1 MNCVNR
7 SKEKEEKE
15 RKTTCRSIA
24 QTQVSVLDAL
34 LSTCLLLLCSMK
46 LLLWIT
52 VFFRLDRHDYDTS
65 LLDNNVPPRFTLP
78 LIDQVKKVRETVELT
93 VTGKLLVVGSSTTI
107 NIESDLK

>member
-1 MNCVNR
+1 MSLTIVFNEAVVMNNC
-7 SKEKEEKE
+7 
-15 RKTTCRSIA
+15 
-24 QTQVSVLDAL
+24 
-34 LSTCLLLLCSMK
+34 
-46 LLLWIT
+46 
-52 VFFRLDRHDYDTS
+52 FFRLDRHDYDTS